1 MSTAQP
7 QSRPIFA
14 SVVMPAF
21 DEGERL
27 PQLLRVLELSADPLS
42 PPTEFIVADDG
53 SAPGHHARH
62 QAAVAAT
69 RNAWGR
75 QGAPHRISLF
85 TLPRNRGKGAAI
97 RAAWSQSAPHAEW
110 VGFVD
115 ADGAVPAAEVWRLI
129 RRAAAGDAD
138 LVAGSRIKMAGHHV
152 HRSLLRH
159 LQGRVFATAVD
170 VSFRLGF
177 YDTQC
182 GLKIVRSSLLRPLLP
197 ALQEERWMLD
207 VELLLALRRAGA
219 RCVEEPI
226 DWTDPGGSKVV
237 PLLDPLR
244 MLMALGRMRRR
255 MMPRFGAA
263 PASAGLLR

>member
-1 MSTAQP
+1 MTDAQA
-7 QSRPIFA
+7 QSGSIFA
-14 SVVMPAF
+14 SVAIPAF
-21 DEGERL
+21 DEGQRL
-27 PQLLRVLELSADPLS
+27 PHMLHELERAGPLL
-42 PPTEFIVADDG
+42 PPVEFIVADDG
-53 SAPGHHARH
+53 SAPGDHARYEE
-62 QAAVAAT
+62 AVAAT
-69 RNAWGR
+69 RCAWGR
-75 QGAPHRISLF
+75 RGAPHRISLL

-97 RAAWSQSAPHAEW
+97 RTAWSQSASQAEW

-138 LVAGSRIKMAGHHV
+138 VIAGSRIRMAGRAI
-152 HRSLLRH
+152 HRSLVRH

-182 GLKIVRSSLLRPLLP
+182 GLKLVRSSLLRPLLP
-197 ALQEERWMLD
+197 GLREERWMLD

-219 RCVEEPI
+219 RFVEEPI

-244 MLMALGRMRRR
+244 MLMAIPRMRRQ
-255 MMPRFGAA
+255 MAPQSGAA
-263 PASAGLLR
+263 PAPEGLLP